1 MVLETVD
8 SIVVLE
14 TVGSIVDDWLH
25 VLSDQLDVVELW
37 DVTDVGTE
45 VVGVVAI
52 EDSVVAL
59 EVCIVDV

>member
-1 MVLETVD
+1 VVLETVD